1 MSEPAFPSL
10 PGLAFESSLAGSD
23 SFARYREEQTSRFH
37 TVERRLANA
46 SVASIASI
54 ASVDAFPANRQANHL
69 AAVRAVYNVG
79 DSSFLVYDES
89 FAAVL
94 PAQLHDRAWGP
105 AARVRVIFD
114 IASAIGELHALGIAH
129 GDMSPDVVLLT
140 DDGHAR
146 LSALAPRTTARAT
159 LRSSPEN
166 VQTFGPTLSRARAT
180 GGALAY
186 LAPEQFMAGTTIVE
200 SDIFAWGCIAYEVAT
215 GRSPFG
221 FLTDPTKLLEAIAR
235 GPAKAV
241 HELAPS
247 FTELFDHALRSA
259 MALDRTARTLP
270 RPNAGQWLVEA
281 SEDAAS
287 PGASSATVTSA
298 RSASWAVPAIVAFA
312 AIAAIGYF
320 VTSR

>member
-1 MSEPAFPSL
+1 MSDPAFPSL

-23 SFARYREEQTSRFH
+23 SFARYREEQTSRFR

-54 ASVDAFPANRQANHL
+54 DAFPANHQANHL

-105 AARVRVIFD
+105 AARARVISD
-114 IASAIGELHALGIAH
+114 IALAIGELHSLGIAH
-129 GDMSPDVVLLT
+129 GDLSPDAVLLT

-146 LSALAPRTTARAT
+146 LSALAPRTTASAT
-159 LRSSPEN
+159 LRSSPGN
-166 VQTFGPTLSRARAT
+166 VRTFGPTLSRARAT

-186 LAPEQFMAGTTIVE
+186 LAPEQFMAGTAIVE

-241 HELAPS
+241 HELSPS
-247 FTELFDHALRSA
+247 FTELFDHAVRSA

-270 RPNAGQWLVEA
+270 RPNAGQWVIEA

-287 PGASSATVTSA
+287 SGAASATVTSA
-298 RSASWAVPAIVAFA
+298 RSTSWTVPAMVAFA
-312 AIAAIGYF
+312 ALAAIGYF
-320 VTSR
+320 VVSR